1 MAAPEKQKSS
11 KVPPLQKGT
20 LVMWNDS
27 KGFGFIRPNLAEED
41 FFVHIS
47 NFKKGLTRRPVI
59 GDEVQFREAE
69 GPGKKRVSYALIPAM
84 IEVDTPPP
92 PGQFELNPRQR
103 SWLTNVL
110 IITPLVLSSYLL
122 LMAKNPIPFFS
133 YFMLSLL
140 TMILYGRDKANAATR
155 KWRVP
160 ESYFH
165 ILELMGGWPGA
176 LIAQNDFRH
185 KTRASTYLWILRGII
200 AIHLMGW
207 FIYFYWTA
215 KQTET
220 GLF

>member
-1 MAAPEKQKSS
+1 MAAQKKQKSR

-20 LVMWNDS
+20 LVMWNDT
-27 KGFGFIRPNLAEED
+27 KGFGFIRPNQADED
-41 FFVHIS
+41 FFIHIS
-47 NFKKGLTRRPVI
+47 NFKKGLTRRPEI

-69 GPGKKRVSYALIPAM
+69 GPGKKRVSYALIPAL
-84 IEVDTPPP
+84 IETDTASVA
-92 PGQFELNPRQR
+92 QFELNPRQR

-122 LMAKNPIPFFS
+122 LMAKNPVPFFS
-133 YFMLSLL
+133 YFILSLL
-140 TMILYGRDKANAATR
+140 TMILYGKDKANAATR

-215 KQTET
+215 KQTES